1 MMRSRFLGFLVV
13 FCYLANAQAPIDLNV
28 QNWTQILKDEW
39 LVEFYAPWCPA
50 CQLLQPEWNRL
61 ASVAPDLGIKVAKLD
76 CTVEASVAMI
86 FTITSL
92 PTIYHIKD
100 GVFRLVKGKRMS
112 EELKHFVETQSY
124 ELIEPETWPY
134 SPGAFYMPTVVRLLD
149 LGMSVTRFHK
159 YMVSKGMPAALSLLF
174 VATAILGSG
183 ACFGMLLLFI
193 CEYCCPP
200 RPQILSVFGMAGA
213 RPEPIVT
220 KDNDTDQ
227 DSVLDDSW
235 TEMMPPNTNE
245 TSGSRETETSTVQRH
260 SKKRK

>member
-1 MMRSRFLGFLVV
+1 MCLAVLFPLVL
-13 FCYLANAQAPIDLNV
+13 FCYLTDAQAPIDLNV
-28 QNWTQILKDEW
+28 QNWTQILSDEW

-61 ASVAPDLGIKVAKLD
+61 ASIAPELGIKVAKLD
-76 CTVEASVAMI
+76 CTVEASVAMV

-100 GVFRLVKGKRMS
+100 GVFRLVKGKRKS
-112 EELKHFVETQSY
+112 DELRNFVETQSY
-124 ELIEPETWPY
+124 ELIEPETWSY
-134 SPGAFYMPTVVRLLD
+134 SPGAFYMPAVVRFLD
-149 LGMSVTRFHK
+149 LGMSVTKFHK

-200 RPQILSVFGMAGA
+200 RPQILRVFGMEGA

-227 DSVLDDSW
+227 DSVLDDSC
-235 TEMMPPNTNE
+235 TETTSHNTNE
-245 TSGSRETETSTVQRH
+245 ASGSGETETATVQRH
-260 SKKRK
+260 GKKRK